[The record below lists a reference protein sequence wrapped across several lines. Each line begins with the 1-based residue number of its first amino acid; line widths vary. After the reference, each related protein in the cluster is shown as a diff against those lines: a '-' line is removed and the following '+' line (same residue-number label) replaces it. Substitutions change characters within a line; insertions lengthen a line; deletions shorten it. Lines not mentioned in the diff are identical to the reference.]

1 MTIMGVFGII
11 GAISI
16 WFMNENPV
24 EDNINKFDAES
35 NAVPDKLKSEGI
47 GNLAFVQSET

>member
-16 WFMNENPV
+16 WFMNEGSID
-24 EDNINKFDAES
+24 EKLSKFDEES
-35 NAVPDKLKSEGI
+35 SVPDKLKCQGI
-47 GNLAFVQSET
+47 ANVAFVKTET

>member
-16 WFMNENPV
+16 WFMNEGSID
-24 EDNINKFDAES
+24 EKLDKFDEES
-35 NAVPDKLKSEGI
+35 VPDKLKCEGI
-47 GNLAFVQSET
+47 GNVAFVKTET